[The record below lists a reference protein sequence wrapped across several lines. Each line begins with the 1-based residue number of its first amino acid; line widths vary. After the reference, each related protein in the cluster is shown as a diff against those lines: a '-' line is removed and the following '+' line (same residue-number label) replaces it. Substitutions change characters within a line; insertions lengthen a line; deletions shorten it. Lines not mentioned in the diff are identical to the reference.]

1 MNPSRYECIQKC
13 LGRRHPQET
22 EPNCGRS
29 ENRSTDRQLR
39 DPEFNAGAKGEEEI
53 FRPRKTFQIGPPT
66 AMEQGQKQQL
76 PQSLDR
82 KHSLSIS
89 IPPSPA
95 QQYAAQDRQSS
106 PGETYIRKMV
116 VVDKLHLPSTPS
128 PKGKHTTSSYRLV
141 GWELRAASLSD
152 L

>member
-1 MNPSRYECIQKC
+1 MNSSRYECIQKC
-13 LGRRHPQET
+13 LGRRLRKKLNPVVGGQKTGQRTGSSETTAQSSTQGLKVKRNIQSQENLSDRTTNSQGTRSETTITSESEQET
-22 EPNCGRS
+22 L
-29 ENRSTDRQLR
+29 ST
-39 DPEFNAGAKGEEEI
+39 
-53 FRPRKTFQIGPPT
+53 
-66 AMEQGQKQQL
+66 
-76 PQSLDR
+76 
-82 KHSLSIS
+82 S

-106 PGETYIRKMV
+106 PGETYRRKMV

-141 GWELRAASLSD
+141 GWELPAALLSD

>member
-1 MNPSRYECIQKC
+1 MNSSRYECIQKC

-22 EPNCGRS
+22 EPNCG
-29 ENRSTDRQLR
+29 RSTDRQLR

-66 AMEQGQKQQL
+66 AREQGQKQQL
-76 PQSLDR
+76 PQSLNR
-82 KHSLSIS
+82 KHSLSTS

-106 PGETYIRKMV
+106 PGKTYIRKMV
-116 VVDKLHLPSTPS
+116 AIDKLHLPSTPS

-141 GWELRAASLSD
+141 GWELPAASLSD